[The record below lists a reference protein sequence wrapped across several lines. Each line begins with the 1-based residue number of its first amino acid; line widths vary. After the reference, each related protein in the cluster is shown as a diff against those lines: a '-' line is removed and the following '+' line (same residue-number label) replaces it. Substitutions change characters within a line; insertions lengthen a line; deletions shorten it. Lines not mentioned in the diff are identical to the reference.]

1 MSTWEVFFLN
11 GILNYIFVNRGNRE
25 IIGPYCNKI
34 GISIIPWALFLSFII
49 NEEEYYREML
59 INLDNSNLPLK
70 YESDLVNANKV
81 DIANDES
88 ELNDNNKLYWF
99 MIHVDMILYFL
110 FLNIN

>member
-11 GILNYIFVNRGNRE
+11 GILNYIFVKRGNWE

-34 GISIIPWALFLSFII
+34 GISIIPWPLFLSFII

-59 INLDNSNLPLK
+59 INLDNSDLPLK
-70 YESDLVNANKV
+70 YESDLINTNKL
-81 DIANDES
+81 DISNDES

-99 MIHVDMILYFL
+99 SEL
-110 FLNIN
+110 F